1 MPHIGSKIFLKFT
14 SRWLF
19 ICHLRVNL
27 GIYFTADALSF
38 VVIHGIPCLIRNL
51 KIQISQCGTR

>member
-19 ICHLRVNL
+19 ICHLR
-27 GIYFTADALSF
+27 GESRYFFRFISLLTHYALLEAIGF
-38 VVIHGIPCLIRNL
+38 HA
-51 KIQISQCGTR
+51 